1 MGEVDAAFA
10 EGSRETTELA
20 SVIAGN
26 TLENRGEVGA
36 IFLAQQIK
44 SGSYGSFCLAGNSQ

>member
-1 MGEVDAAFA
+1 MGEVDVAFA
-10 EGSRETTELA
+10 EGSRKTTELA

-26 TLENRGEVGA
+26 TLENLGEVGA

-44 SGSYGSFCLAGNSQ
+44 SGSCGSFCLAGNL